1 MNVSVICTV
10 LNEGQSVTGLLD
22 SLAGQTTPAHEII
35 VVDGGS
41 SDNTVAVLESRATEH
56 KLPLR
61 VIVAPGANISQGRNI
76 AIAAA
81 AGPVIASTDAGVR
94 LDPRWLEELL
104 KPFRQDSP
112 PAVVSGFFV
121 PDPQS
126 AFEVAM
132 GATVLPAVGE
142 IDPKTFLPS
151 SRSIAF
157 LKSSW
162 AAVNGYPEWLDYCE
176 DLIFD
181 FRLRE
186 TSGPFVFAPQ
196 ALVYFRPRSSLRSF
210 YRQYYQYARGDGK
223 ADLWRKRHAVR
234 YFTYLV
240 ALPLLL
246 FLSARNSPWWGVLG
260 LALAVRGMLY
270 TPYKRLVSLWTL
282 LSKQEKLKAALWI
295 PAIRITGDVAKMI
308 GYPAGWKWRLEHL
321 PARPELRW
329 RQPAA
334 SQAKERTVTKS

>member
-22 SLAGQTTPAHEII
+22 SLAKQTIPANEII

-41 SDNTVAVLESRATEH
+41 SDNTVAVLESRAAEH

-61 VIVAPGANISQGRNI
+61 VISAPGANISQGRNI

-81 AGPVIASTDAGVR
+81 AGPIIASTDAGVR
-94 LDPRWLEELL
+94 LDPNWLEELVG
-104 KPFRQDSP
+104 PFRQESP
-112 PAVVSGFFV
+112 PTVVSGFFV

-132 GATVLPAVGE
+132 GATVLPAISE
-142 IDPKTFLPS
+142 INPKTFLPS

-162 AAVNGYPEWLDYCE
+162 AAVNGYPEWLDFCE

-186 TSGPFVFAPQ
+186 TSAPFVFAPQ
-196 ALVYFRPRSSLRSF
+196 ALVYFRPRRSLRSF

-223 ADLWRKRHAVR
+223 ADLWRKRHAIR
-234 YFTYLV
+234 YLTYLV

-246 FLSARNSPWWGVLG
+246 LLSVRDSAWWGVFG
-260 LALAVRGMLY
+260 LVVAVRGMFY
-270 TPYKRLVSLWTL
+270 TPYKRLISLWTP
-282 LSKQEKLKAALWI
+282 LSKQEKLQAALWI
-295 PAIRITGDVAKMI
+295 PALRITGDVAKMI
-308 GYPAGWKWRLEHL
+308 GYPAGWKWRLERL
-321 PARPELRW
+321 SAQPELRW
-329 RQPAA
+329 QQPLPRP
-334 SQAKERTVTKS
+334 KNEL